1 MVPESI
7 SSSRFGLQILCDVAT
22 RGPGGQQE
30 RSMASQTAGLK
41 ISKKAFLTSFFI
53 LLALMVLTGILTR
66 VLPAGQYDRTEGIN
80 GVQVVPGTYRQ
91 VEAPDYPVWR
101 WLTAPVEVLGSSDG
115 LQAIVI
121 ILFIMTVGG
130 AFAILERGGILKEAV
145 SLIAGRFSGR
155 KYLLLAVVTLF
166 FMSIGS
172 LLGIFE
178 EVIPLVPVAI
188 ALSYSLGWDTYVGLG
203 MSILATGFG
212 FSAAI
217 ANPFSIGVAQRLAG
231 LPLFSGIGFRFL
243 VFGCVF
249 AFFYFWLYRFAKRTE
264 RNKIAAGEN
273 TDAAN
278 TASMAKEENEKADQC
293 ADTTA
298 DDGRAVNP
306 ARGVKFFGISMVVL
320 IAVILF
326 ISLTR
331 FLSDYSMPIIALLFL
346 VAGFGSG
353 LTAGLSF
360 RSCLKAFVSGIK
372 GVLPGAVLILMAM
385 SVKYIIVKGGIMD
398 TILYAASGVIGQG
411 SSSGY
416 LTAALIYLFTLVMN
430 FFIGSAT
437 AKAFLLMPIL
447 VPIADL
453 AGLSRQIAV
462 QAFAF
467 GDGFSNM
474 LYPTNAV
481 LLISLGLAGVS
492 WTDWFK
498 KTWKLQL
505 ATLILTMALLMLAVA
520 TGYA

>member
-1 MVPESI
+1 
-7 SSSRFGLQILCDVAT
+7 
-22 RGPGGQQE
+22 
-30 RSMASQTAGLK
+30 MASQDAGLK

-66 VLPAGQYDRTEGIN
+66 VLPAGQYDRTKGLN
-80 GVQVVPGTYRQ
+80 GDQVVPGTYRQ

-121 ILFIMTVGG
+121 ILFIMAVGG
-130 AFAILERGGILKEAV
+130 AFAILERGNILKEAV
-145 SLIAGRFSGR
+145 SLIAGHFSGR
-155 KYLLLAVVTLF
+155 KYLLLAVITLF

-231 LPLFSGIGFRFL
+231 LPLFSGVGFRFL

-249 AFFYFWLYRFAKRTE
+249 ALFYAWLYKFARRTE
-264 RNKIAAGEN
+264 RNRAAMSLRASSDSASGVPGPAS
-273 TDAAN
+273 DASLGDASTGATAN
-278 TASMAKEENEKADQC
+278 PVSV
-293 ADTTA
+293 
-298 DDGRAVNP
+298 DGHPINP
-306 ARGVKFFGISMVVL
+306 ARGVKFFGISMAIL
-320 IAVILF
+320 MAVILF

-353 LTAGLSF
+353 LAAGLSLRNCF
-360 RSCLKAFVSGIK
+360 KAFVSGIK
-372 GVLPGAVLILMAM
+372 GILPGVVLILMAM

-398 TILYAASGVIGQG
+398 TILYAASGAIGEG
-411 SSSGY
+411 RSNGY
-416 LTAALIYLFTLVMN
+416 LTAALIYLFTLIMN

-453 AGLSRQIAV
+453 AGISRQIAV

-505 ATLILTMALLMLAVA
+505 GTLALTMALLMLAVA